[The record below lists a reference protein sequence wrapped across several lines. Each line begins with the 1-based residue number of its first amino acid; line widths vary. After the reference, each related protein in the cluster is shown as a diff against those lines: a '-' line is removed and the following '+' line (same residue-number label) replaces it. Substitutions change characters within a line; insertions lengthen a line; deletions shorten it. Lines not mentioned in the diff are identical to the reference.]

1 MKESVLLL
9 FTCIVNLVTAAQQL
23 QPNYVFQKDDSV
35 LKKQYFEQSIKQKE
49 SLIASLGAQNSKYYK
64 EAYEDQFKEIGKLL
78 QSSRSVTAPEPNRY
92 LQSVLQKIIAANDEL
107 KGKELRVIFSRDW
120 WPNAYSMGEG
130 TIAINA
136 GLMIFL
142 ENEAE
147 LAFIICHELSH
158 YYLQHTQ
165 KAVKK
170 YIETIN
176 SPALQE
182 ELKKLS
188 KEEFKVNQRLEQL
201 IKTLVFDSRQHSR
214 SNEAEADMQAFDF
227 MKKTGYDCKAI
238 ESSLHLLDKIDEV
251 SYYKPLN
258 LEQVFNFIDYPFK
271 KRWTQKES
279 VIFGQLNE
287 KDGPLTPQ
295 EKDSLKT
302 HPDCSTRILL
312 LSDSI
317 KKISAGKNFLAD
329 ENAFNKLK
337 KDFFPEI
344 VEECYKEENLSR
356 NLYYSLQMLQ
366 ANENTSLAIYSVARC
381 LNELYENQK
390 NHRVGLTIDLENKVY
405 PDDYN
410 LLLRML
416 SRLKL
421 DEIASLNYYFC
432 KQYFEQM
439 KDYPNFRDELKKLQ
453 KPQN

>member
-1 MKESVLLL
+1 MKHCFFLVFIIS
-9 FTCIVNLVTAAQQL
+9 IINLTSFAQL
-23 QPNYVFQKDDSV
+23 QAGYVFQKDDTV
-35 LKKQYFEQSIKQKE
+35 LKKQYFEQSKRQKE
-49 SLIASLGAQNSKYYK
+49 LLIASVSSQDSKYYK
-64 EAYEDQFKEIGKLL
+64 EAYEDQFKQIGNLL
-78 QSSRSVTAPEPNRY
+78 QSSRAVTAPEANGY
-92 LQSVLQKIIAANDEL
+92 LQSVLQKIIDANSEL

-120 WPNAYSMGEG
+120 WPNAYSMGDG
-130 TIAINA
+130 TIAVNA
-136 GLMIFL
+136 GLMVFL

-147 LAFIICHELSH
+147 LVFIICHELSH

-165 KAVKK
+165 KAIKK
-170 YIETIN
+170 FVEAVN
-176 SPALQE
+176 SPALKE

-188 KEEFKVNQRLEQL
+188 KQEYKVNQRLEEL
-201 IKTLVFDSRQHSR
+201 MKTLVFDSRQHSR
-214 SNEAEADMQAFDF
+214 SSEAEADMQAFRF
-227 MKKTGYDCKAI
+227 MKKTGYDCNAI
-238 ESSLHLLDKIDEV
+238 ESSLRLLDKIDDTAF
-251 SYYKPLN
+251 YRPLN
-258 LEQVFNFIDYPFK
+258 LERVLNFSDYPFK

-287 KDGPLTPQ
+287 DDGPLTPQ

-317 KKISAGKNFLAD
+317 KKTPAGKNFLAD
-329 ENAFNKLK
+329 EKAFNKLK

-356 NLYYSLQMLQ
+356 NLYYCLQMLQ
-366 ANENTSLAIYSVARC
+366 ANENISLAIYSVARC

-390 NHRVGLTIDLENKVY
+390 NHMVGLTIDLENKAY

-416 SRLKL
+416 SRMRL

-432 KQYFEQM
+432 KLYFEQM